1 MKKRLRGFTVLL
13 CLAFIM
19 MGLATAE
26 DTGKLVDQFYNG
38 LASIIERNMDAP
50 DNCVRE
56 VEKYYANNQGVV
68 AKIRKMSEVAMARV
82 SALGDNF
89 DSMSDEELEKLEKSV
104 GPLSPSGELVSQ
116 GMQRY
121 ASALQS
127 FTFKHPQHAL
137 KIAGKAIQLLPSV
150 KTPE

>member
-1 MKKRLRGFTVLL
+1 MKKILKGFIVLL
-13 CLAFIM
+13 FLVFIVT
-19 MGLATAE
+19 GLATAE
-26 DTGKLVDQFYNG
+26 DTGKVIDQFYNG
-38 LASIIERNMDAP
+38 LASIIERNMESP

-82 SALGDNF
+82 SAIGDKF
-89 DSMSDEELEKLEKSV
+89 DSMSDEELAKLEESV
-104 GPLSPSGELVSQ
+104 GPLSPSGELISQ

-121 ASALQS
+121 VAALQS

-137 KIAGKAIQLLPSV
+137 KVAGKAIQLLPSV